1 MRARDSFTR
10 SKGRVVL
17 HLRFVSR
24 EGKKKGVGERE
35 RERERGRRRSVER
48 VREVFEKLRGTLIL
62 DPAPLSE
69 NFPSDPCKKR
79 CAEKEHLL
87 ERERE
92 GARERFKAVE
102 TYRARNSRRKRLK
115 AGTLKKR
122 ERERKRGGGEVN
134 SKKGKSKQKVRFRK
148 GRYFIGKKNS
158 KKKRKEK
165 KERKERLRSNRV
177 TQSWGIRLK

>member
-24 EGKKKGVGERE
+24 EGKKKGVGERERE

-87 ERERE
+87 ERERGNDLKRWRLIE
-92 GARERFKAVE
+92 REIQGERD
-102 TYRARNSRRKRLK
+102 L
-115 AGTLKKR
+115 KR
-122 ERERKRGGGEVN
+122 EH
-134 SKKGKSKQKVRFRK
+134 
-148 GRYFIGKKNS
+148 
-158 KKKRKEK
+158 
-165 KERKERLRSNRV
+165 
-177 TQSWGIRLK
+177 

>member
-1 MRARDSFTR
+1 MVRARDSFTR

-24 EGKKKGVGERE
+24 EGKREMGEGE
-35 RERERGRRRSVER
+35 RRRSVER
-48 VREVFEKLRGTLIL
+48 VRKVFEKLRGTLIL

-92 GARERFKAVE
+92 GARNDLKRWRLIERE
-102 TYRARNSRRKRLK
+102 IQGERDL
-115 AGTLKKR
+115 KR
-122 ERERKRGGGEVN
+122 EH
-134 SKKGKSKQKVRFRK
+134 
-148 GRYFIGKKNS
+148 
-158 KKKRKEK
+158 
-165 KERKERLRSNRV
+165 
-177 TQSWGIRLK
+177 